1 MAGRWRAACSMV
13 FMALPDTIC
22 RGKPATAL
30 ARGASFRT
38 LLFGFLTLGL
48 ICISQHAY
56 AEPSPGS
63 GRLAN
68 ISTRL
73 NVGVD
78 DDVLICGFIVGGP
91 EPKRMILRA
100 LGPSLVAAG
109 VIGAMA
115 NPTLELHDST
125 GATIASN
132 DDWQSGAQAAEITAS
147 GLAPQNPL
155 ESAIIVIFEPGNYT
169 AIVRGV
175 NNTTGIA
182 LVEAYELDSTATRLL
197 NISTRGKVGIGN
209 EVLIGG
215 FIVGGSD
222 SKPVIMRALGPSL
235 ATGAHPLAGTLA
247 NPVLELHDGSGN
259 LISSNDDWVN
269 SPQHSAIDAS
279 GLAPSNS
286 LEPAI
291 LNTLEPGN
299 YTAVVRGAN
308 SGTGIGLVE
317 VYDLDPPATSP
328 TPPPPPSPTPTPAA
342 GVWIAS
348 QTDNGRNGT
357 GTNADPYN
365 GSTAA
370 RLTALM
376 NNVVHASTVVHF
388 VAGNYR
394 VSNLTLKPGVKLLG
408 AGKDITNFLWD
419 GTGGT
424 TNTSMII
431 SWRGA
436 HGALVS
442 DLTLNGQQDVC
453 GATPMAITIFDSNNV
468 TLRNI
473 RATNFK
479 GGANEAFLVGQ
490 FSQSISVTGAVIENC
505 EVDHFVSGSGG
516 ATLLGFGHGGSGSGA
531 NRITGIVQNNYI
543 HDCPRVQGLNGGG
556 TNSLYQGNLVVGALN
571 AWYHDTWPASGS
583 QVINN
588 QFINCTKYGIAAT
601 SDASGVDDP
610 NNGCDGLVVANNMIT
625 LDPSVTTDMS
635 GVMLRGVYIT
645 NAHVTDNT
653 VTKTT
658 ATWVQYGF
666 FLRTGPGLVSH
677 GNQASR
683 GLSNIPNIP

>member
-1 MAGRWRAACSMV
+1 MV
-13 FMALPDTIC
+13 FMALPDTIFQ
-22 RGKPATAL
+22 GKRATAL

-38 LLFGFLTLGL
+38 LLLGFLTLGL

-100 LGPSLVAAG
+100 IGPSLIAAG

-155 ESAIIVIFEPGNYT
+155 ESAIIAIFEPGNYT

-182 LVEAYELDSTATRLL
+182 LVEAYELDSTATRLM

-215 FIVGGSD
+215 FIVAGSD
-222 SKPVIMRALGPSL
+222 SKPVIVRALGPSL
-235 ATGAHPLAGTLA
+235 AAGVHPLAGTLA
-247 NPVLELHDGSGN
+247 NPLLELHDRSGN

-291 LNTLEPGN
+291 LSTLVPGN
-299 YTAVVRGAN
+299 YTAIVHGVN
-308 SGTGIGLVE
+308 NLTGIGLVE

-328 TPPPPPSPTPTPAA
+328 TPPPTPSPTPTPAA
-342 GVWIAS
+342 GVWIAPR
-348 QTDNGRNGT
+348 TDGQSGR
-357 GTNADPYN
+357 GTNSDPYN

-376 NNVVHASTVVHF
+376 NNVIRANTIVHF
-388 VAGNYR
+388 AAGNYH
-394 VSNLTLKPGVKLLG
+394 VSILILKPGVKLLG
-408 AGKDITNFLWD
+408 AGKDITDFLWD
-419 GTGGT
+419 GTPQLA
-424 TNTSMII
+424 MIY
-431 SWRGA
+431 SHGGA

-442 DLTLNGQQDVC
+442 DLSLNGQQDIS

-479 GGANEAFLVGQ
+479 GGANEAFLVTQ
-490 FSQSISVTGAVIENC
+490 FAQSISVTGAVIENC
-505 EVDHFVSGSGG
+505 EVDHFVSGPGG

-531 NRITGIVQNNYI
+531 HRITGTVQNNYI
-543 HDCPRVQGLNGGG
+543 HDCPRVQALNGGG
-556 TNSLYQGNLVVGALN
+556 TNSLYQGNLVVGADK
-571 AWYHDTWPASGS
+571 AWYHDTYPVSGS
-583 QVINN
+583 QIMNN
-588 QFINCTKYGIAAT
+588 QFLNCTHYGIVTT
-601 SDASGVDDP
+601 SNAGGTDNPD
-610 NNGCDGLVVANNMIT
+610 NGCDGLIIANNIVTMDPAIT
-625 LDPSVTTDMS
+625 EPVAGISATGNHVTNTQVSGNSVTKS
-635 GVMLRGVYIT
+635 
-645 NAHVTDNT
+645 NANRY
-653 VTKTT
+653 
-658 ATWVQYGF
+658 QYGF
-666 FLRTGPGLVSH
+666 YLTGPGTVAHDNYSSP
-677 GNQASR
+677 GFT
-683 GLSNIPNIP
+683 NIIR

>member
-1 MAGRWRAACSMV
+1 
-13 FMALPDTIC
+13 MALPDTIFQ
-22 RGKPATAL
+22 GKRATAL

-38 LLFGFLTLGL
+38 LLLGFLTLGL

-100 LGPSLVAAG
+100 IGPSLIAAG

-132 DDWQSGAQAAEITAS
+132 DDWQSSAQASEISAS
-147 GLAPQNPL
+147 GLAPQDPL
-155 ESAIIVIFEPGNYT
+155 ESAIIAIFEPGNYT
-169 AIVRGV
+169 AIVRGA

-182 LVEAYELDSTATRLL
+182 LVEAYELDSTATRLM

-222 SKPVIMRALGPSL
+222 SKTAIVRALGPSL

-259 LISSNDDWVN
+259 LLSSNDDWIN
-269 SPQHSAIDAS
+269 SPQHSAIDAT
-279 GLAPSNS
+279 GLAPSNP

-291 LNTLEPGN
+291 LSTLLPGN
-299 YTAVVRGAN
+299 YTAIVHGAN
-308 SGTGIGLVE
+308 NLTGIGLVE

-328 TPPPPPSPTPTPAA
+328 TPPPTPTPTPTPAA
-342 GVWIAS
+342 GIWIAPR
-348 QTDNGRNGT
+348 TDGQSGR
-357 GTNADPYN
+357 GTNPDPYN

-376 NNVVHASTVVHF
+376 NNVIHTNTVVHF
-388 VAGNYR
+388 VAGNYH
-394 VSNLTLKPGVKLLG
+394 VSTLNPKAGVKLLG

-419 GTGGT
+419 GTPQVA
-424 TNTSMII
+424 MIY
-431 SWRGA
+431 SYGGA

-442 DLTLNGQQDVC
+442 DLTLNGQQDIW
-453 GATPMAITIFDSNNV
+453 GATPMAVTIFDSNNV

-479 GGANEAFLVGQ
+479 GGANEAFLVTQ
-490 FSQSISVTGAVIENC
+490 FAQSISVAGALIESC
-505 EVDHFVSGSGG
+505 EVDHFTSGPGG
-516 ATLLGFGHGGSGSGA
+516 ATLLGFQHGGGGTSA
-531 NRITGIVQNNYI
+531 HRIAGIVQNNYL
-543 HDCPRVQGLNGGG
+543 HDCPGVQGLDGGG
-556 TNSLYQGNLVVGALN
+556 TNSLYQGNLVVGLDKG
-571 AWYHDTWPASGS
+571 WYHDAWLVSGG
-583 QVINN
+583 QVKNN
-588 QFINCTKYGIAAT
+588 QFLNCTHDGIVAT
-601 SDASGVDDP
+601 SNASGTDDP
-610 NNGCDGLVVANNMIT
+610 NNACDRLIVSNNIITMDPAITEPVSGLLISGNYVTNTEVSGN
-625 LDPSVTTDMS
+625 SVTKS
-635 GVMLRGVYIT
+635 
-645 NAHVTDNT
+645 NANRY
-653 VTKTT
+653 
-658 ATWVQYGF
+658 QYGF
-666 FLRTGPGLVSH
+666 YLTGPGTVAHDNYSSP
-677 GNQASR
+677 GFT
-683 GLSNIPNIP
+683 NILP